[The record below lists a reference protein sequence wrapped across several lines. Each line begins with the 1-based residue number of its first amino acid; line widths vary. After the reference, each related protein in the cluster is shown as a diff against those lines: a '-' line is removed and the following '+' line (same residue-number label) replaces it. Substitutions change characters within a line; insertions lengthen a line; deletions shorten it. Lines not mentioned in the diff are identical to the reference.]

1 MNRGNAYS
9 MPILSIRHLTRYRYR
24 NPVGLGEHRM
34 MFRPREGHDQ
44 RILSHDIRISP
55 TPARLR
61 SVHDV
66 FGNSVGV
73 VGFKGRARELSFE
86 SFVRLEHT
94 PLPAFADIDGE
105 IELYTGAMP
114 FAYSP
119 DDLPDLAQSMQRLHP
134 DPQGIVDQWARR
146 FVHRVGSTP
155 LQTLLSEMTQAI
167 YAEFKYSK
175 RLEMGSQTP
184 IQTLELRSGSCR
196 DYAILMIEAV
206 RSLGLAARF
215 VSGYI
220 YSPHASAA
228 HRGRIGGGHTHA
240 WVRVY
245 LPACGWVEFDPT
257 NGIVGNAD
265 LVRVAIAR
273 DPRQAVPLHGTWAG
287 SAADYIGMDVE
298 VDVRAEIEGLAQL
311 SQPRAVA
318 VAG

>member
-1 MNRGNAYS
+1 

-24 NPVGLGEHRM
+24 NPVALGEHRM

-44 RILSHDIRISP
+44 RILSCDVQISP
-55 TPARLR
+55 VPARLR
-61 SVHDV
+61 YVHDV

-73 VGFKGRARELSFE
+73 VGFKGRHRALTFE
-86 SFVRLEHT
+86 SSVRLEHT
-94 PLPAFADIDGE
+94 PASAFADLDGDME
-105 IELYTGAMP
+105 VYTGAAP
-114 FAYSP
+114 FAYSAQ
-119 DDLPDLAQSMQRLHP
+119 DLPDLAQSMQRLHP
-134 DPQGIVDQWARR
+134 DPQGLVDQWARR
-146 FVHRVGSTP
+146 FVRRAGATP

-184 IQTLELRSGSCR
+184 LQTLELRSGSCR

-220 YSPHASAA
+220 YSPHRSPS

-257 NGIVGNAD
+257 NGIVGNTD
-265 LVRVAIAR
+265 LVRVAVAR

-287 SAADYIGMDVE
+287 SPTDYLGMDVE
-298 VDVRAEIEGLAQL
+298 VDVRAEIEGLGQL
-311 SQPRAVA
+311 STPRTVA
-318 VAG
+318 VAR

>member
-1 MNRGNAYS
+1 

-24 NPVGLGEHRM
+24 NPVVLGEHRM
-34 MFRPREGHDQ
+34 MLRPREGHDQ
-44 RILSHDIRISP
+44 RVLSCDIEISP
-55 TPARLR
+55 EPARLR
-61 SVHDV
+61 YVHDV

-73 VGFKGRARELSFE
+73 VGFKGRSRHLTFE

-94 PLPAFADIDGE
+94 PQAAFADLDGDSE
-105 IELYTGAMP
+105 VYTGAMP

-119 DDLPDLAQSMQRLHP
+119 EDLPDLAQSMQRLHA

-146 FVHRVGSTP
+146 FVRRTGATP
-155 LQTLLSEMTQAI
+155 LQTLLSDMTQDI

-184 IQTLELRSGSCR
+184 LQTLELRSGSCR

-206 RSLGLAARF
+206 RSLGVAARF

-220 YSPHASAA
+220 YSPHRSPA

-265 LVRVAIAR
+265 LVRVAVAR

-287 SAADYIGMDVE
+287 LPTDYLGMDVE
-298 VDVRAEIEGLAQL
+298 VDVHAEIEGLGQL
-311 SQPRAVA
+311 SAPRAVA

>member
-1 MNRGNAYS
+1 

-24 NPVGLGEHRM
+24 NPVALGEHRM

-44 RILSHDIRISP
+44 RVQSAEIEISP
-55 TPARLR
+55 APARLR
-61 SVHDV
+61 YVHDV
-66 FGNSVGV
+66 FGNCVGI
-73 VGFKGRARELSFE
+73 VGFKGRASELVFE

-94 PLPAFADIDGE
+94 PLAAFADMDGE
-105 IELYTGAMP
+105 IEVYRGETP
-114 FAYSP
+114 FAYSAE
-119 DDLPDLAQSMQRLHP
+119 DLPDLLQSMQRLHA
-134 DPQGIVDQWARR
+134 DPQGLVDQWARR
-146 FVHRVGSTP
+146 FVRRASATP
-155 LQTLLSEMTQAI
+155 LQRLLSEMTQAI

-184 IQTLELRSGSCR
+184 VQTLELRSGSCR
-196 DYAILMIEAV
+196 DYAVLMIEAV

-220 YSPHASAA
+220 YSPHTTLA

-265 LVRVAIAR
+265 LVRVAVAR

-287 SAADYIGMDVE
+287 LPADYLGMDVE
-298 VDVRAEIEGLAQL
+298 VEVHAENEGLGQL
-311 SQPRAVA
+311 TASRTVG